1 MLNWLA
7 NNWFLLVMLV
17 VITTEVVVTL
27 VKFSNKPTEE
37 KIAKFKE
44 WLLLMVAQAEKE
56 LGGGTGKLKLRY
68 VYDMFTARF
77 PFAAKILSFEQFSNL
92 VDEAL
97 EKFNKIL
104 QSNKMVENYVNGT
117 EGEE

>member
-37 KIAKFKE
+37 KISKFKE
-44 WLLLMVAQAEKE
+44 WLLLIVAQAEKE
-56 LGGGTGKLKLRY
+56 LGGGTGQLKLRY
-68 VYDMFTARF
+68 AFDKALEQF
-77 PFAAKILSFEQFSNL
+77 PNLTMALSFDQFSKY
-92 VDEAL
+92 VDDAL
-97 EKFNKIL
+97 DQFRNML
-104 QSNKMVENYVNGT
+104 ASNKQVQEYVGT
-117 EGEE
+117 TKA

>member
-68 VYDMFTARF
+68 VYDKALAQF
-77 PFAAKILSFEQFSNL
+77 PNLTMALSFDKFSEYVDGALDEFRNML
-92 VDEAL
+92 V
-97 EKFNKIL
+97 
-104 QSNKMVENYVNGT
+104 SNKQVQEYVGT
-117 EGEE
+117 TKA